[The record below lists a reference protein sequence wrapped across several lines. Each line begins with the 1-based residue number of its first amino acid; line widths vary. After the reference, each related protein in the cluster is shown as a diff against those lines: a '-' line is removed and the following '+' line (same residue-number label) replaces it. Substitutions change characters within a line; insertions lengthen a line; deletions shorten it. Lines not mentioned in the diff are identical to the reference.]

1 MIKVPPLFRGGIS
14 ALTRMLAILLIAQ
27 VIFRYLLNSSLV
39 WGEELT
45 RYAMILI
52 VCLGAI
58 PLVFTQQLS
67 AFSSAQKTVSRG
79 WAALGA
85 LVRLAFYFAFGVSTV
100 LLMQKSGAQRSIALG
115 WPMAVVYAPMLIF
128 SIAAT
133 LISLRQI
140 FGPAVAGERSE

>member
-1 MIKVPPLFRGGIS
+1 MSKVPPLFRGGIS
-14 ALTRMLAILLIAQ
+14 VLTWLLAILLIAQ

-45 RYAMILI
+45 RYTMVLI

-58 PLVFTQQLS
+58 PLVFAQRLS
-67 AFSSAQKTVSRG
+67 AFSSAETTVSRG
-79 WAALGA
+79 FAALGA
-85 LVRLAFYFAFGVSTV
+85 LVRLAFYLAFGISTL
-100 LLMQKSGAQRSIALG
+100 LLMQKSGAQKSIALG
-115 WPMAVVYAPMLIF
+115 WPMVVVYAPMLIF

-140 FGPAVAGERSE
+140 FRPVATGERSE